1 MHRGADSNNVRLVGA
16 AAVLLASVNA
26 LLPPWPS
33 TYDVA
38 ASTLVMPC
46 NSSGLLSTE
55 LTRAWGL
62 VSYDWS
68 NTKRGPTGW
77 VQQRPMDC
85 EERLPVLAQAQAA
98 KSANPSQRAGVYRN
112 SLRMLD
118 ILVHVRVRARHAGL
132 GPRAAGGGRAILR
145 QVEPGSPHSLSRRNA
160 GLEDVRGIE
169 QPRMLA

>member
-1 MHRGADSNNVRLVGA
+1 MAPAPSSLLLLSLLPA
-16 AAVLLASVNA
+16 AA

-68 NTKRGPTGW
+68 NAKALW
-77 VQQRPMDC
+77 ANAHPMSS
-85 EERLPVLAQAQAA
+85 EELITTQAEMVYAQDPGLPGYAPRVWA
-98 KSANPSQRAGVYRN
+98 YRN
-112 SLRMLD
+112 T
-118 ILVHVRVRARHAGL
+118 IK
-132 GPRAAGGGRAILR
+132 
-145 QVEPGSPHSLSRRNA
+145 
-160 GLEDVRGIE
+160 VRGRE
-169 QPRMLA
+169 SSACAAHATRTT

>member
-1 MHRGADSNNVRLVGA
+1 MMYMHRGADSNNVRLVGA
-16 AAVLLASVNA
+16 AAVLLARLASVNA

-68 NTKRGPTGW
+68 NAKRGPTGW
-77 VQQRPMDC
+77 AQQRPMDC
-85 EERLPVLAQAQAA
+85 EERLLAQAQAA
-98 KSANPSQRAGVYRN
+98 NLKSANPSQRVGVYRN
-112 SLRMLD
+112 SLKMLSWFTS
-118 ILVHVRVRARHAGL
+118 VRVK
-132 GPRAAGGGRAILR
+132 
-145 QVEPGSPHSLSRRNA
+145 
-160 GLEDVRGIE
+160 LED
-169 QPRMLA
+169 PAYY

>member
-16 AAVLLASVNA
+16 AAVLLASARLASVNA

-68 NTKRGPTGW
+68 NAKRGPTGW

-85 EERLPVLAQAQAA
+85 EERLLAQAQAA
-98 KSANPSQRAGVYRN
+98 KSAYPSQRAGVY
-112 SLRMLD
+112 
-118 ILVHVRVRARHAGL
+118 
-132 GPRAAGGGRAILR
+132 
-145 QVEPGSPHSLSRRNA
+145 
-160 GLEDVRGIE
+160 
-169 QPRMLA
+169 